1 MTFST
6 NSLKNFAMV
15 KPLIPLP
22 ISIALKML
30 RIELKKISM
39 SYYYPLNL
47 LIFSIIRI
55 WRKNLKNQYPKS
67 NLNLENYLTNEIY

>member
-6 NSLKNFAMV
+6 NSLKNFVMV
-15 KPLIPLP
+15 EPLIPLP

-39 SYYYPLNL
+39 SYYYPQNL
-47 LIFSIIRI
+47 LIFSTIRT
-55 WRKNLKNQYPKS
+55 WREKVKNPYLRLKINLKN
-67 NLNLENYLTNEIY
+67 YLANEIY